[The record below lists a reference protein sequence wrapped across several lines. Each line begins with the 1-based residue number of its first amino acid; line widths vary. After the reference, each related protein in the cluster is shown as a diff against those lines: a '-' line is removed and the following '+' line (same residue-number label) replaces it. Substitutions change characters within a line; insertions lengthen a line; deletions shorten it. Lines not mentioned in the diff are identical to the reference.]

1 MMRSESMDITES
13 LVLGLGRT
21 NPAVFRYVT
30 FSRMQTIS
38 PNSSLL
44 HLNATI
50 LQCRELLEELNPII
64 KEALERRPEVSV
76 VLDLYFYHICRF
88 SLLMLSSL

>member
-21 NPAVFRYVT
+21 NPVAFRLKIYII
-30 FSRMQTIS
+30 FIIS
-38 PNSSLL
+38 IDKILIFLYTTERNNL
-44 HLNATI
+44 HGRI
-50 LQCRELLEELNPII
+50 LHFRELMEELNPII

-76 VLDLYFYHICRF
+76 LY
-88 SLLMLSSL
+88 